1 MPATQP
7 NAEKYKRSETFSN
20 RWSRKTGW
28 HCCHSRNLGDWC
40 LMHMHKHQ
48 SCIRRTQKL
57 LLNNQKTANRW
68 QFSHPPST
76 HTHTQSV
83 GSRQFLFWFKQEF
96 IQAHKTKMQW
106 KLCEHNNQRVADLLL
121 RFHFHRM
128 NITHGERTR
137 KLIAYVPLQFHFHP
151 MNITQRTALPVQV
164 QPLKEWLIK
173 KSAYEFTRWTFNQ
186 KPKVCNV
193 SKLHSISK
201 ASLLLKQKH
210 IKKQSTH
217 LLGSILT
224 KVATFRTSKN
234 DVHNLYLCL
243 YLFQ

>member
-76 HTHTQSV
+76 HTHTV
-83 GSRQFLFWFKQEF
+83 SRIKTIFLLVQTRIYSSTQNQDAMKALWAQQPACGWSAVAISFSPYEHHSRWTHQKAYSLCAITISFSPYEHHSKNSITCAGTAAQGMTDQEVC
-96 IQAHKTKMQW
+96 IWIYK
-106 KLCEHNNQRVADLLL
+106 
-121 RFHFHRM
+121 M
-128 NITHGERTR
+128 NI
-137 KLIAYVPLQFHFHP
+137 
-151 MNITQRTALPVQV
+151 
-164 QPLKEWLIK
+164 
-173 KSAYEFTRWTFNQ
+173 
-186 KPKVCNV
+186 
-193 SKLHSISK
+193 
-201 ASLLLKQKH
+201 
-210 IKKQSTH
+210 
-217 LLGSILT
+217 
-224 KVATFRTSKN
+224 
-234 DVHNLYLCL
+234 
-243 YLFQ
+243 

>member
-1 MPATQP
+1 
-7 NAEKYKRSETFSN
+7 
-20 RWSRKTGW
+20 
-28 HCCHSRNLGDWC
+28 
-40 LMHMHKHQ
+40 
-48 SCIRRTQKL
+48 
-57 LLNNQKTANRW
+57 
-68 QFSHPPST
+68 
-76 HTHTQSV
+76 
-83 GSRQFLFWFKQEF
+83 
-96 IQAHKTKMQW
+96 MQW

-128 NITHGERTR
+128 NITHGERTRKLIAYVPLRFHFHPMNITHGEHTR